1 MDGGFYDWSKLSTA
15 RHLRLRTYAY
25 ARHWS
30 LLIRKPDHNNE
41 GAYKLYYYDSLND
54 QERAYAIER
63 LFNGNLYNQ
72 HRDKWHNI
80 QCSYQIGRTCGAATA
95 LNAAAA
101 MEWPDDMGEHIQ
113 EKLEQVHNR
122 DILSRAW
129 VKACLYQKSAV
140 SLQWIDDETTT
151 GGNIPVAPP
160 TPGTTTPAPKRHQP
174 NSNHLN
180 EMAITPTAPK
190 PERLEFT
197 LQMPD
202 DKRGETS
209 NKRGNRSYKTPAKST
224 NDGKRPTK
232 KDDHTPIQIKGLKK
246 KQRSKNISE
255 QQKMTRKPKQKIPK
269 KASKS
274 YNKKEAKKKTKT
286 KRGGQQKKRQS
297 QASKYDNTATP

>member
-63 LFNGNLYNQ
+63 LFNGNLYHQ

-80 QCSYQIGRTCGAATA
+80 RCSYQIGRTCGAATA

-101 MEWPDDMGEHIQ
+101 MEWPDDMGERTQ
-113 EKLEQVHNR
+113 ERLEQIHNR
-122 DILSRAW
+122 GLLSRAW
-129 VKACLYQKSAV
+129 VKACLHQKSVV
-140 SLQWIDDETTT
+140 SLQWIADETATT
-151 GGNIPVAPP
+151 NTDNGIAPS

-180 EMAITPTAPK
+180 DMLITPTALK
-190 PERLEFT
+190 PARLQFT
-197 LQMPD
+197 LQMPNRQND
-202 DKRGETS
+202 TR
-209 NKRGNRSYKTPAKST
+209 NKRSDRSYKTPAKST
-224 NDGKRPTK
+224 NDGKRN
-232 KDDHTPIQIKGLKK
+232 Q
-246 KQRSKNISE
+246 
-255 QQKMTRKPKQKIPK
+255 
-269 KASKS
+269 
-274 YNKKEAKKKTKT
+274 
-286 KRGGQQKKRQS
+286 
-297 QASKYDNTATP
+297 

>member
-1 MDGGFYDWSKLSTA
+1 MIAEDAQEKA
-15 RHLRLRTYAY
+15 ERL
-25 ARHWS
+25 
-30 LLIRKPDHNNE
+30 
-41 GAYKLYYYDSLND
+41 
-54 QERAYAIER
+54 ERAIRSTEEEHDEQKEEIEAIENEKGKPLNPYSSEPQDQAER
-63 LFNGNLYNQ
+63 YNRAGPETCAAIDEVLERNGAKGELISQ
-72 HRDKWHNI
+72 VFVDKQYYRPLEGN
-80 QCSYQIGRTCGAATA
+80 
-95 LNAAAA
+95 
-101 MEWPDDMGEHIQ
+101 DD
-113 EKLEQVHNR
+113 
-122 DILSRAW
+122 LSW
-129 VKACLYQKSAV
+129 WSGPTYKTIE
-140 SLQWIDDETTT
+140 SLQTDEIIDLMPYVSENDKYKETD
-151 GGNIPVAPP
+151 
-160 TPGTTTPAPKRHQP
+160 KRLCKLR
-174 NSNHLN
+174 N
-180 EMAITPTAPK
+180 ITPTALK
-190 PERLEFT
+190 PARLEFT

-202 DKRGETS
+202 DKRGEPS